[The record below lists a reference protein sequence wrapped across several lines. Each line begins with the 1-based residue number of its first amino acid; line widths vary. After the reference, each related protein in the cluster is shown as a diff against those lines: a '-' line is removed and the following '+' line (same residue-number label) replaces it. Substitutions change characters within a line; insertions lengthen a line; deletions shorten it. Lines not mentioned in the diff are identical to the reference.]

1 MLEGQRMIEQAL
13 HDCFNV
19 TFNKWMWGRD
29 TKLLSEK
36 KIKYVYS
43 PLKIQA

>member
-19 TFNKWMWGRD
+19 TFNKRMWGRD

-36 KIKYVYS
+36 KN
-43 PLKIQA
+43 